1 MQFTSL
7 TLNDDHIEGTGRRV
21 SCIVG
26 KHVGDESRT
35 GGKRRQG
42 CVAPRL
48 KCHGSTVVRG
58 GRLYPVDRGAGGA
71 DGYLDE
77 NIVGAVY
84 HRGDVINCVQR
95 DGEER

>member
-7 TLNDDHIEGTGRRV
+7 TLNDNHIEGTARRV
-21 SCIVG
+21 SGIIG

-42 CVAPRL
+42 RVGPRL
-48 KCHGSTVVRG
+48 KCRRAAVVCS
-58 GRLYPVDRGAGGA
+58 GRLYPVDRGAVGA

-77 NIVGAVY
+77 NIVGAD
-84 HRGDVINCVQR
+84 HLRGNVINCVQR